1 LRIAGSHLDESFITG
16 ESLPVSKNIGDTVIG
31 GSINSD
37 GLLVVEATAIGTEST
52 LSKIIR
58 MVENAQAAKA
68 PIQRL
73 VDKVSEV
80 FVPVVILIALATFI
94 AWWIIGGDVQSG
106 YY

>member
-1 LRIAGSHLDESFITG
+1 M
-16 ESLPVSKNIGDTVIG
+16 PVSKNIGDTVIG

-73 VDKVSEV
+73 VDFVSEV
-80 FVPVVILIALATFI
+80 FVPVGYFDCLLNLYCMVDNCI
-94 AWWIIGGDVQSG
+94 DV
-106 YY
+106 